1 MIYHCSNIK
10 EKRKERVCRD
20 IKTEKVQK
28 HKIGVYLKKNK
39 IIHHNSAETV
49 WLIRPISW
57 LPHLYFKYPLLL
69 N

>member
-20 IKTEKVQK
+20 IKTEKAQK
-28 HKIGVYLKKNK
+28 HKIECTLKNK
-39 IIHHNSAETV
+39 IKHHNSAETV

-57 LPHLYFKYPLLL
+57 LPQLHFKYPLLL